1 MYCNLSLVINPTFLH
16 IRPLI
21 GSLLVLLV
29 ALSARASAQE
39 KTITPADITS
49 LEIARPIERELSAQE
64 EHRYSIAIAEAQYV
78 RVVVEQHGIDA
89 VVDLFSPEE
98 KLILEFD
105 NETRVQGEEKVEF
118 VTATAGNYQLLVKA
132 KYPRLAA
139 GRYQI
144 QFIETRAA
152 TEKDRLLDEAR
163 RLDANIW
170 QVMAAKQMKE
180 GFEIGKR
187 ALALQESVLGSDH
200 PELLY
205 TLFMLGVVN
214 RFLGDYQTAETF
226 YLRGLNL
233 AQKNLE
239 PDHPLIARFLYN
251 LAYNYGQKGEYA
263 RAASLYEQALTI
275 REKALGADHPIVA
288 NILTEYALL
297 LITMGDYT
305 RPEPMLQRA
314 LRISERA
321 FDEDHVDVVRALNY
335 LGICYTS
342 RGDYLNAEPL
352 FQRTLASWE
361 KTFGPDHGWVAIGL
375 ENLGLLYLNMGE
387 YDRAEPLIVR
397 AISIQE
403 KNNGPDHP
411 DTLSDKVNLALLYY
425 KRGDYSKAQ
434 TAYVTLLPVIEKV
447 LGPSHPLLGFHLG
460 KFARV
465 SMALGDLSKAEG
477 LYSRALPIIQA
488 YSGTNGPD
496 LADALLGLSQLS
508 AVRGNFSAAVD
519 YQTRADAIIEHNLD
533 MNLAIGSE
541 RQKFAYLV
549 TLPEEMSQDI
559 SLHVRFAPNDP
570 KARDLA
576 VSAVLQRKGRVQDTL
591 ARSFDSLRSR
601 SNPQDQILLDELNK
615 VTSRLA
621 RLVFSGPA
629 DAAPDQQKDI
639 KSLEDQRE
647 KIEAEIS
654 RRSAEF
660 RAHKQSVTLA
670 GVRDV
675 IPDDAILIEFAVYR
689 PFDPRTPDASHA
701 YDDPH
706 YIAYVL
712 RRSGEAQWKD
722 LGQAKAIDQEV
733 ELFRQALSDPHRN
746 DVRQLAR
753 ALDEKVMQ
761 PLRGLLGDARQLL
774 ISPDGELNLIPFAT
788 MVDEQGRYLI
798 QNFSIT
804 YLSSGR
810 DLLRMRVAREGGSKP
825 YVIADPLFGEP
836 NGPLIA
842 KANLNTGG
850 RRATQRS
857 VTTGN
862 DMSEVFFAPL
872 DGTAQEAYS
881 IQAIFPEASV
891 VTGSQATES
900 AVKQV
905 VAPRILHIATHG
917 FFLSTVPATSVT
929 KSTDATLKGSFIQTG
944 STRAIRATTSVTNPL
959 LRSGLALAG
968 ANLRHQNETDDGILT
983 ALEATGL
990 NLWGTKLVVLS
1001 ACDTGIGEVRN
1012 GEGVYGLRR
1021 AFLLAGAESLVMS
1034 LWPASDYTTR
1044 ELMTGYYR
1052 NLKAGQGRGAALR
1065 QVQLE
1070 MLKHNSKLH
1079 PFYWANF
1086 IQYGEW
1092 ADLDGKR

>member
-1 MYCNLSLVINPTFLH
+1 MYCKLARVIIPSSR
-16 IRPLI
+16 IRSWI
-21 GSLLVLLV
+21 GLLLVLFV
-29 ALSARASAQE
+29 AFSARASAQE
-39 KTITPADITS
+39 KTITPNDIAT
-49 LEIARPIERELSAQE
+49 LEIGKPIERELSGQE
-64 EHRYSIAIAEAQYV
+64 EHRYLIQITENQYA
-78 RVVVEQHGIDA
+78 RVALEQREVDA
-89 VVDLFSPEE
+89 VVELLSPEG

-118 VTATAGNYQLLVKA
+118 VTTTAGNYQLLVKP

-144 QFIETRAA
+144 QLIESRAA
-152 TEKDRLLDEAR
+152 TENDRLLDEAR
-163 RLDANIW
+163 RLDASIW
-170 QVMAAKQMKE
+170 QVMAAKKMKE
-180 GFEIGKR
+180 GFDIGKK
-187 ALALQESVLGSDH
+187 ALALQERVLGSEH
-200 PELLY
+200 PDLLY

-214 RFLGDYQTAETF
+214 RFLGDYETAQAF

-263 RAASLYEQALTI
+263 RAEVLYEQALAI

-314 LRISERA
+314 LQISERA
-321 FDEDHVDVVRALNY
+321 FDEDHTDVVRALNY
-335 LGICYTS
+335 LGICYAS

-361 KTFGPDHGWVAIGL
+361 KTFGPDHGWVAIGI
-375 ENLGLLYLNMGE
+375 ENLAGLFLNMGE

-403 KNNGPDHP
+403 KNNGPNHP
-411 DTLSDKVNLALLYY
+411 DTLSDKANLALLYY
-425 KRGDYSKAQ
+425 KRGDYAKAQ
-434 TAYVTLLPVIEKV
+434 AAYVTLLPVIEKV
-447 LGPSHPLLGFHLG
+447 LGSTHPLLGFHLG

-477 LYSRALPIIQA
+477 LYGRALPIIEA
-488 YSGTNGPD
+488 YSGTYGPD

-508 AVRGNFSAAVD
+508 AARGNVSTAVS
-519 YQTRADAIIEHNLD
+519 YQARANAIVEHNLD
-533 MNLAIGSE
+533 INLAIGSE

-549 TLPEEMSQDI
+549 TLPQQMSQAI

-576 VSAVLQRKGRVQDTL
+576 VTAVLQRKGRVQDAL
-591 ARSFDSLRSR
+591 AVSFDSLRSR
-601 SNPQDQILLDELNK
+601 FNPQDQILLDELNK

-621 RLVFSGPA
+621 RLVLSGPA
-629 DAAPDQQKDI
+629 DAAPGQQKDI
-639 KSLEDQRE
+639 RKLEDQRE
-647 KIEAEIS
+647 KIEAEIGN
-654 RRSAEF
+654 RSAEF
-660 RAHKQSVTLA
+660 RAHKQAVTLA
-670 GVRDV
+670 SVRDG
-675 IPDDAILIEFAVYR
+675 IPDDATLIEFAVYS
-689 PFDPRTPDASHA
+689 PFDSRESDVSHA
-701 YDDPH
+701 YGDPH
-706 YIAYVL
+706 YVAYVV
-712 RRSGEAQWKD
+712 RRSGEVQWKD
-722 LGQAKAIDQEV
+722 LGQAKTIDQEV

-746 DVRQLAR
+746 DVHQLAR
-753 ALDEKVMQ
+753 TLDQKVLQ
-761 PLRGLLGDARQLL
+761 PIRGLLGDARQLL

-810 DLLRMRVAREGGSKP
+810 DLLRMRVAREGRSKP
-825 YVIADPLFGEP
+825 YVIANPLFGEP
-836 NGPLIA
+836 DGTLMARASLSNAPRTA
-842 KANLNTGG
+842 
-850 RRATQRS
+850 RRRS
-857 VTTGN
+857 ITTGN
-862 DMSEVFFAPL
+862 DLSEVFFAPL
-872 DGTAQEAYS
+872 DGTAQEARS

-900 AVKQV
+900 ALKQV

-917 FFLSTVPATSVT
+917 FFLSAAPEISVSQNT
-929 KSTDATLKGSFIQTG
+929 NPSVKANSSIQTEP
-944 STRAIRATTSVTNPL
+944 TRAIRASTTVSNPL

-983 ALEATGL
+983 ALEATSL

-1044 ELMTGYYR
+1044 QLMTGYYR
-1052 NLKAGQGRGAALR
+1052 NLKTGMGRGAALR

-1070 MLKHNSKLH
+1070 MLKHNPKLH

-1092 ADLDGKR
+1092 ADLNGKR